1 MAEKFAPEAPVKDA
15 RVQAFA
21 YTATEIKAVDPTVR
35 ETATEFES
43 ARVTVALKS
52 GSESTLVKEEEK
64 FERPSE
70 EELKK
75 IEDASRTVKDD
86 ITKTADQRAAAEIV
100 EQIAKRQNEVEQKL
114 RKGEKVKYG
123 RSQSMFNSI
132 TLFVKPS
139 SAKLTAK
146 LELYSQKRQTFN
158 TYLADRFA
166 GSALSFSDN
175 LLKKDGEVGSKVL
188 SGAVQASK
196 KYSEL

>member
-15 RVQAFA
+15 RVQEFA
-21 YTATEIKAVDPTVR
+21 YNATEIKAVDPTVK
-35 ETATEFES
+35 ETATEYDS
-43 ARVTVALKS
+43 ARVVTALRS
-52 GSESTLVKEEEK
+52 GSTTTKVKEEEK
-64 FERPSE
+64 LKKPTE

-86 ITKTADQRAAAEIV
+86 ATKTADQRAAAEIV
-100 EQIAKRQNEVEQKL
+100 EQIAKKQKEVEQKL
-114 RKGEKVKYG
+114 KQGEKVKYA